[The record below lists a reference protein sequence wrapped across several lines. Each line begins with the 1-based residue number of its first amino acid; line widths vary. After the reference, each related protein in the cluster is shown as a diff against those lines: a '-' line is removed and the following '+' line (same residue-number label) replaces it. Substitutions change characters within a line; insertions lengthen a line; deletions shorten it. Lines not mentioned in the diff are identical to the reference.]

1 MEKTMSGPTAE
12 IYEHA
17 YSGESHEQA
26 VLADNIREHKATAW
40 EIIRGHKGIVGWTF
54 FFALSA
60 VGWGFDA
67 QVNGAAISVPSF
79 RRDFGYGKD
88 LSC

>member
-1 MEKTMSGPTAE
+1 MSGPTTE
-12 IYEHA
+12 IHEHA
-17 YSGESHEQA
+17 YSDESREQA
-26 VLADNIREHKATAW
+26 VLADNVREHRATAW
-40 EIIRGHKGIVGWTF
+40 EIIRDHKRIVAWTF

-79 RRDFGYGKD
+79 RRDFGYGK
-88 LSC
+88 